1 MRAELMLMGRRLD
14 MAPRHHRRILVVL
27 IYATLTLLLLGMWL
41 VDRWHTTGQYV
52 IFATFLVNRLLLG
65 GYNYGGLVKPFNNKG
80 PRELLEPA
88 PLLALGLRIYLPVGE
103 EHPFRND
110 ERELAQRDR
119 SHYEAY
125 QWMASSLA
133 IIWLL
138 TNWKLNAPKL
148 MSFLPI
154 PADQLLYGLTLAAV
168 VVALTLPQALLL
180 WKEPDLAEP
189 DFSEAD

>member
-1 MRAELMLMGRRLD
+1 
-14 MAPRHHRRILVVL
+14 
-27 IYATLTLLLLGMWL
+27 
-41 VDRWHTTGQYV
+41 
-52 IFATFLVNRLLLG
+52 
-65 GYNYGGLVKPFNNKG
+65 
-80 PRELLEPA
+80 
-88 PLLALGLRIYLPVGE
+88 
-103 EHPFRND
+103 
-110 ERELAQRDR
+110 
-119 SHYEAY
+119 
-125 QWMASSLA
+125 MASSLA